1 MSLDLTEPQTQELH
15 RLVGDITERHI
26 AKTVKGMWM
35 SVVGLGLMVVV
46 QGFYIAYISGTK
58 VQELTNDSAEL
69 VVLENAKSYD
79 EIQLSGINATLTEMN
94 TQLNRIENKVDGK

>member
-26 AKTVKGMWM
+26 AKTVKGMWL
-35 SVVGLGLMVVV
+35 SVVGLGLMMVV

-58 VQELTNDSAEL
+58 VQELTNDTTQL
-69 VVLENAKSYD
+69 GVLENAKSLD
-79 EIQLSGINATLTEMN
+79 EIQLSSINATLIQMN
-94 TQLNRIENKVDGK
+94 TQLNRIEDKVDSK